1 MPELISLSID
11 GQEAVVPVGA
21 TVIAAI
27 ATAANL
33 HEAAATITRRSAGG
47 MLRGPL
53 CGMGVCHE
61 CRVTIN
67 GRQHQL
73 SCQTLCEP
81 GMVVETARARSA
93 A

>member
-1 MPELISLSID
+1 MAEPISLTID
-11 GQEAVVPVGA
+11 GQKTEAPAGA

-27 ATAANL
+27 AMAANV
-33 HEAAATITRRSAGG
+33 HAPAVTRRSVSG

-81 GMVVETARARSA
+81 GMVVETALARSA

>member
-1 MPELISLSID
+1 MAELISLTID
-11 GQEAVVPVGA
+11 GQKTEAPAGA

-27 ATAANL
+27 AMAANM
-33 HEAAATITRRSAGG
+33 HAQAAVTRRSAGG

-67 GRQHQL
+67 GRPHQL

-81 GMVVETARARSA
+81 GMVVETALGGGA